1 MTNNNTSNNAISNNG
16 YKKILVTS
24 ALPYVNNVPHLGN
37 LVCVISADVYTRF
50 LRLMHKDVISI
61 LGTDEHGTTAETKAL
76 EEKLTPK
83 QLCDKYYAIHTE
95 IYKWFNCEFDCYGRT
110 SSKEN
115 SEITTDIFNKLNA
128 NGYITPDTLEQL
140 YCEKC
145 QRFLADR
152 FVEGECP
159 KCHYTNAR
167 GDQCDSCSNLLNA
180 VELIHPKC
188 KICKNSPIVKETK
201 HLFMDLPK
209 IEPELKQWMKFVQ
222 SAWSDNALT
231 MTNAWLRDGLR
242 QRCITRDLKWGI
254 KIPLQEYDDKVFYSW
269 FDAPIGYIGITKQ
282 CREDWRDWWHNNKEV
297 KLVQFMGKDNIPFH
311 TILFPSF
318 LIGANDNYTL
328 MKEISVNEFLNYE
341 NVQFSKSRNTGVF
354 GDNAKDTGLPAD
366 VFRYYL
372 MINRPE
378 KTDTEFSW
386 TDFQI
391 KNNAEIVGNFG
402 NLVNRTVIFLN
413 RNYESTLPDAILEE
427 KDHALLEDIRL
438 RVKKIENLIE
448 TINIKEVLKE
458 IMQISKLGNQYLQDN
473 EPWKN
478 PNKQRNATTLFVLAN
493 IVKDLAI
500 LMHPYMPQASKS
512 IQDQLNIT
520 KLDWN
525 DLGKLTLH
533 TGHKISNA
541 QLLFKKVEDMDVKI
555 FRERF
560 SGKKKQESK
569 EGSKDT
575 NNSNGNKNSSK
586 SKDAIKNNANA
597 TPVANITFDNLQL
610 RVAKIVGV
618 ERHPNAEKLYIE
630 KLDFGDEYRTI
641 VSGLVPYYSADE
653 LLNKKIIVVTNL
665 ESANL
670 RGVESCGMLL
680 AADENG
686 IVGLVTTVG
695 EIGDYVYTSSD
706 NNFEKISDEKL
717 EKIKNLPKINIKQFG
732 TIKLVAKDKKILCED
747 KELRTIQ
754 GLLSVE
760 KINNGN
766 VR

>member
-1 MTNNNTSNNAISNNG
+1 MISTNN

-50 LRLMHKDVISI
+50 LRLMHKDVISV

-76 EEKLTPK
+76 EEGLSPK

-110 SSKEN
+110 SSSEN

-128 NGYITPDTLEQL
+128 NGYIAPDTLEQL

-159 KCHYTNAR
+159 KCHYSNAR

-180 VELIHPKC
+180 VELINPKC
-188 KICKNSPIVKETK
+188 KVCKSTPIVKETK

-209 IEPELKQWMKFVQ
+209 IESQLKVWMDSVQ
-222 SAWSDNALT
+222 NAWSDNALT

-254 KIPLQEYDDKVFYSW
+254 KVPLKEYADKVFYSW

-282 CREDWRDWWHNNKEV
+282 CREDWKDWWHNDKEV

-341 NVQFSKSRNTGVF
+341 NAQFSKSRNTGVF
-354 GDNAKDTGLPAD
+354 GDNAKDTGLLAD

-386 TDFQI
+386 SDFQI

-413 RNYESTLPDAILEE
+413 RNYDSTLPDAILEE

-478 PNKQRNATTLFVLAN
+478 PDKQRNATTLFVLAN
-493 IVKDLAI
+493 VVKDLAI
-500 LMHPYMPQASKS
+500 LMHPYMPLASKS
-512 IQDQLNIT
+512 IQDQLNIA
-520 KLDWN
+520 KLDWH

-541 QLLFKKVEDMDVKI
+541 QLLFKKVEDTDVKL
-555 FRERF
+555 FREKF
-560 SGKKKQESK
+560 SGKKNQEPKQAA
-569 EGSKDT
+569 KDKD
-575 NNSNGNKNSSK
+575 NKNASNNK
-586 SKDAIKNNANA
+586 NANKNNASA
-597 TPVANITFDNLQL
+597 TQTVNSITFDEVQL

-618 ERHPNAEKLYIE
+618 ERHPNAEKLYVE

-641 VSGLVPYYSADE
+641 VSGLVPYYTVEE

-665 ESANL
+665 EPANL
-670 RGVESCGMLL
+670 RGVESNGMLL
-680 AADENG
+680 ATEENG
-686 IVGLVTTVG
+686 VVGLVTTLG
-695 EIGDYVYTSSD
+695 EIGDYVYVEDMNDSK
-706 NNFEKISDEKL
+706 F
-717 EKIKNLPKINIKQFG
+717 EKIKNLPKINIKEFG
-732 TIKLVAKDKKILCED
+732 TIKIVASNKKIFCND
-747 KELRTIQ
+747 KELKTTQ
-754 GLLSVE
+754 GLLGVE
-760 KINNGN
+760 RITNGP

>member
-1 MTNNNTSNNAISNNG
+1 MDT

-50 LRLMHKDVISI
+50 LRLMHKDVLSV

-76 EEKLTPK
+76 EEGLSPR
-83 QLCDKYYAIHTE
+83 QLCDKYYALHTE
-95 IYKWFNCEFDCYGRT
+95 IYNWFNCEFDCYGRT
-110 SSKEN
+110 SSKDNAEV
-115 SEITTDIFNKLNA
+115 TVDIFKRLHEH
-128 NGYITPDTLEQL
+128 GYIVADTLEQL
-140 YCEKC
+140 YCESC

-159 KCHYTNAR
+159 KCHYNGAR

-180 VELIHPKC
+180 TELINPRC
-188 KICKNSPIVKETK
+188 KVCKGTPIIKETK

-209 IEPELKQWMKFVQ
+209 IEPKLKSWMESVQ
-222 SAWSDNALT
+222 VAWSDNART
-231 MTNAWLRDGLR
+231 MTQAWLRDGLR

-254 KIPLQEYDDKVFYSW
+254 HVPLEEYHNKVFYSW
-269 FDAPIGYIGITKQ
+269 FDAPIGYIGITKEN
-282 CREDWRDWWHNNKEV
+282 REDWKDWWHDDKNV

-318 LIGANDNYTL
+318 CIGTHDSYTL

-341 NVQFSKSRNTGVF
+341 NGQFSKSRNIGVF
-354 GDNAKDTGLPAD
+354 GDDAKSTGIPAD

-386 TDFQI
+386 KDFQV

-402 NLVNRTVIFLN
+402 NLVNRTVVFLN
-413 RNYESTLPDAILEE
+413 RNYESIIPEAILEE
-427 KDHALLEDIRL
+427 KDQALLEEIRL
-438 RVKKIENLIE
+438 REKKIEALIE
-448 TINIKEVLKE
+448 TIDIKEALKE
-458 IMQISKLGNQYLQDN
+458 IMHISRLGNQYLQDN

-478 PNKQRNATTLFVLAN
+478 PDKQRNATTLSVLAN

-500 LMHPYMPQASKS
+500 LIYPYMPLAAKS
-512 IQDQLNIT
+512 VQDQLNIT
-520 KLDWN
+520 KLDWH

-533 TGHKISNA
+533 PGHKISNA
-541 QLLFKKVEDMDVKI
+541 QLLFKKIEDKEAQE
-555 FRERF
+555 FRVQF
-560 SGKKKQESK
+560 SGKRKKVEKLEEKK
-569 EGSKDT
+569 EDKKVD
-575 NNSNGNKNSSK
+575 SSA
-586 SKDAIKNNANA
+586 SGASSSSS
-597 TPVANITFDNLQL
+597 ITFDDVQL

-641 VSGLVPYYSADE
+641 VSGLVPYYTAEE
-653 LLNKKIIVVTNL
+653 LLGKKIIVVTNL
-665 ESANL
+665 EPAVI
-670 RGVESCGMLL
+670 RGVESKGMLL
-680 AADENG
+680 AADEG
-686 IVGLVTTVG
+686 EIVGLVTTIG
-695 EIGDYVYTSSD
+695 EIGDYVYID
-706 NNFEKISDEKL
+706 NLGEAKL
-717 EKIKNLPKINIKQFG
+717 DHIKNLKSISFKEFSK
-732 TIKLVAKDKKILCED
+732 IKLLAKDGKILCD
-747 KELRTIQ
+747 GVHGGELRTTQ
-754 GLLSVE
+754 GILGVE
-760 KINNGN
+760 RVKNGN